1 MKTIG
6 YYPGCS
12 LKSSSREYDESFQ
25 AISKHIGLDLVEVPD
40 WNCCGA
46 SSAHNMNKKLS
57 LALPA
62 RILALAEQ
70 AGLSEVVAPCAA
82 CSNHLI
88 VARHEML
95 ENAALMKE
103 ISEDIKMDYKGTAKV
118 VNVIEALLPMIPE
131 IKEKMKKTFN
141 FKVACYYGCLLVR
154 PQKIMKFDR
163 YEDPD
168 LMESIMRELGATT
181 IDWSF
186 KTECCG
192 AAYSISK
199 PDFVGKL
206 SSKIVEDAVKRGAEA
221 IIVAC
226 PLCHANLDMRRNY
239 IEKHAGKKYSIPVI
253 YITQAIGMALGIDN
267 KKLGLQRHMVKVKLP
282 KMDDYS
288 QKSNE
293 AEKVEECHA

>member
-62 RILALAEQ
+62 RILAQAEQ

-95 ENAALMKE
+95 ENAELMKE

-131 IKEKMKKTFN
+131 IKEKMKKTLN

-239 IEKHAGKKYSIPVI
+239 IEKYAGKKYSIPVI

-267 KKLGLQRHMVKVKLP
+267 KKLGIQRHMVKVKLP

>member
-25 AISKHIGLDLVEVPD
+25 AISEHIGLKLVEVPD

-46 SSAHNMNKKLS
+46 SSAHNTNRKLS

-62 RILALAEQ
+62 RILAQAEQ
-70 AGLSEVVAPCAA
+70 AGLTEIVAPCAA
-82 CSNHLI
+82 CSNRLI

-95 ENAALMKE
+95 EDSNLLKE
-103 ISEDIKMDYKGTAKV
+103 ISAGINMEYKGRAKV
-118 VNVIEALLPMIPE
+118 VNIIEALLPMIPE
-131 IKEKMKKTFN
+131 IKEKMKKILN

-154 PQKIMKFDR
+154 PQKILKFDR
-163 YEDPD
+163 YDDPD
-168 LMESIMRELGATT
+168 SMESIMREIGAAP

-192 AAYSISK
+192 AAYSISN
-199 PDFVGKL
+199 PNFVGKL
-206 SSKIVEDAVKRGAEA
+206 SSKIVEDAVNRGAKA

-253 YITQAIGMALGIDN
+253 YITQAIGIALGLED
-267 KKLGLQRHMVKVKLP
+267 KKLGFQRHMVRVKLP
-282 KMDDYS
+282 KMNDYS
-288 QKSNE
+288 QKFNE
-293 AEKVEECHA
+293 EEKVEECHA